1 MMANTCDDIHQVK
14 ACKDGNLSGEI
25 PSPSISLFSTHRKRA
40 GDWWPPSPA
49 LALALWIGKG
59 GSNHAGP
66 VGSLFV
72 RLVHANW
79 PNRAN
84 LVAIQSDQ
92 QEEGCLRIMQIKTP
106 NQVVLVLPAFR
117 PSFRPSV
124 LPACLPACL
133 PSFLPSFHKHTE
145 FECASDTAQAT

>member
-59 GSNHAGP
+59 GSNHGRTGGVSVRAVWCMPTGP
-66 VGSLFV
+66 TVPILW
-72 RLVHANW
+72 LY
-79 PNRAN
+79 N
-84 LVAIQSDQ
+84 LISKRKVVS
-92 QEEGCLRIMQIKTP
+92 ESCKFKTP

-117 PSFRPSV
+117 PSFLPSVRPS
-124 LPACLPACL
+124 CLPAFL
-133 PSFLPSFHKHTE
+133 PSFLPF
-145 FECASDTAQAT
+145 FLPQAH